1 MSRNQVVAIA
11 IAILLGVVYLVG
23 RTIWSASDADTATTD
38 KEQAQGQ
45 AAAAQGQARSL
56 ADQVAEACAKGGDTA
71 KELGSACSRATSIQR
86 TVPVPVPGPAG
97 PQGGQGPAG
106 TSGVPGPAGPQ
117 GNPGVPG
124 PAGVPGAEGP
134 KGSNGE
140 PGTTGAA
147 GQNGQ
152 DGATGPA
159 GPQGETGPPGATGE
173 RGPAGAD
180 GQPPLSWPYA
190 EVLGGEDTC
199 SRTSP
204 FDPSNPTYACS

>member
-56 ADQVAEACAKGGDTA
+56 ADQVAEACAKGCDTA

-97 PQGGQGPAG
+97 PQGGQGPGGNRAG
-106 TSGVPGPAGPQ
+106 AGAP
-117 GNPGVPG
+117 PP
-124 PAGVPGAEGP
+124 P
-134 KGSNGE
+134 
-140 PGTTGAA
+140 
-147 GQNGQ
+147 
-152 DGATGPA
+152 
-159 GPQGETGPPGATGE
+159 GPPGGA
-173 RGPAGAD
+173 RPAG
-180 GQPPLSWPYA
+180 
-190 EVLGGEDTC
+190 
-199 SRTSP
+199 
-204 FDPSNPTYACS
+204 

>member
-97 PQGGQGPAG
+97 ARGGRRRGAGEPQAVSRVRP
-106 TSGVPGPAGPQ
+106 
-117 GNPGVPG
+117 
-124 PAGVPGAEGP
+124 VPGARMGRAGRPAQPVP
-134 KGSNGE
+134 KVRRAR
-140 PGTTGAA
+140 PVR
-147 GQNGQ
+147 
-152 DGATGPA
+152 PA
-159 GPQGETGPPGATGE
+159 NV
-173 RGPAGAD
+173 D
-180 GQPPLSWPYA
+180 
-190 EVLGGEDTC
+190 
-199 SRTSP
+199 
-204 FDPSNPTYACS
+204 